1 MLWGGFG
8 ETHCRRDFSSSSFSA
23 ATNYPSP
30 SSTSNFT
37 CAAADIPRGNCSFQ
51 LSISQSKPSWN
62 SAAAY
67 ARTKAG

>member
-1 MLWGGFG
+1 MSWSGFG

-37 CAAADIPRGNCSFQ
+37 CAAADVPRGNCSFHCNHPGILQ
-51 LSISQSKPSWN
+51 RHMPAQKQ
-62 SAAAY
+62 A
-67 ARTKAG
+67 